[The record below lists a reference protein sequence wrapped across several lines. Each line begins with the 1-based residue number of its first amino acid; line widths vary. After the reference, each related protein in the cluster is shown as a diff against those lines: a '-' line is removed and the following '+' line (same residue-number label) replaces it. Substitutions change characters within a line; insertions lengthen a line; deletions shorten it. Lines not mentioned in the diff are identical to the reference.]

1 MISLLPILRKHG
13 GAIEYDLARMGFD
26 LLDWFRGR
34 LTTRRLW
41 ALIRQLVEDPETNTA
56 RAIGGPWN
64 FDRMLLAAIADD
76 IRLGNY
82 ILAAANSPKGKNP
95 LPLPKPIPRP
105 GVEEQ
110 PSNQTIK
117 RFGKTTKT
125 PDEVKAILASFN
137 PPEPEE

>member
-1 MISLLPILRKHG
+1 LS
-13 GAIEYDLARMGFD
+13 
-26 LLDWFRGR
+26 
-34 LTTRRLW
+34 TRRLW
-41 ALIRQLVEDPETNTA
+41 TLIKGLVEDPRSNTSV
-56 RAIGGPWN
+56 AIGGPWN
-64 FDRMLLAAIADD
+64 FDRLLLAAAIDD
-76 IRLGNY
+76 LRLNNY

-110 PSNQTIK
+110 PSNQTTK

-137 PPEPEE
+137 PPDPEE